1 VRRLWPSNT
10 GALIDSTEVT
20 MAEPDDRLR
29 ELLRAEPPPAV
40 LGLPDAARAELA
52 ALVADARRRQAK
64 TLEAAFA
71 ATLKHVPFPVRG
83 IVKKVLV
90 G

>member
-1 VRRLWPSNT
+1 MSES
-10 GALIDSTEVT
+10 DE
-20 MAEPDDRLR
+20 RLR
-29 ELLRAEPPPAV
+29 ELLRADPPPAV
-40 LGLPDAARAELA
+40 LALPEADRAELA
-52 ALVADARRRQAK
+52 ELIADARRRQAK
-64 TLEAAFA
+64 TLEEAFT